1 MSTSSDIASLASD
14 LVVFL
19 AALTLL
25 AVLMLRPDLIRVNFL
40 GRSVLAAAATLLA
53 ASSVL
58 GGALTDADVA
68 DSLVPD
74 LRSLGVVLLAVG
86 CLGVGARWPRAA
98 LLASLA
104 LFAAAEVGFRQPGQE
119 VGDLLRFLGGC
130 GIGLSLWLAARR
142 SLATRIA
149 ATAGVLLVAVVLV
162 LSGVLSSVLRDN
174 VAEQA
179 IERASDRARV
189 EAGLVEEKANLA
201 LSQAS
206 FIAKV
211 FQLAPAAQDAIKRDD
226 VDQIRTFLEAL
237 QGNYTE
243 VDFLAYFNSQKQLR
257 ASAKRGDYNLVLA
270 QMQTSRVVEEA
281 FQSSLASPAG
291 TVEPTLDQGLA
302 ALGIQVIQFPDDRG
316 IQTKWGAVVAGF
328 FVGNDDLLERLD
340 KPERENTNLSIVVDS
355 DTVLATTFPQGELKG
370 SFSLLDGPSGRRLIE
385 TVLGRGQATAR
396 QGELNSKDV
405 FVAVAPIRP
414 DGGRAGGPRPSAA
427 IAVTL
432 SADVI
437 GETRASL
444 FQTLF
449 FVALGAAALALV
461 LAAATGSR
469 LGAPL
474 RRLAAAASQISQGDL
489 SVRTGLRSPD
499 EIGLLGASFDEMAGS
514 VERMASELREAAA
527 QMEAVL
533 NSMTD
538 ALVAADPVGLV
549 AMMNPAAE
557 AMLGVRASR
566 EIGKPVVEVIRAQ
579 DRSGGSLGDRFE
591 LPNFEAWSAV
601 GMVETRKDQLLPV
614 ALSGAPIRSE
624 SGGVLGAVYVLRDM
638 RRELEIERAK
648 TEFLSNISHEL
659 RTPLTPIKG
668 YAEMLRRDRDM
679 PEGRRLA
686 PDKVGS
692 FLEGILE
699 SSERLE
705 RTVDIL
711 VNFAASSA
719 GRLVLRAEPVE
730 VGTMVHEICER
741 WRSRTDRHRVEELV
755 NGRPRLMADRRL
767 LERAID
773 ELIDNAVKYSPEG
786 GLVKVGAQLIGAG
799 DNRAV
804 EISVADEGIGIAPSD
819 FDRVFEDFSQID
831 GSATR
836 RFGGLGL
843 GLPFVQRVVTAHNG
857 TIDATSEPGR
867 GSTFVIRIPIS
878 TASGIGNGRS
888 AA

>member
-25 AVLMLRPDLIRVNFL
+25 AVLVLRPDLVRVSLL
-40 GRSVLAAAATLLA
+40 GRTALAGSATLLA
-53 ASSVL
+53 FTAVL
-58 GGALTDADVA
+58 GGALTDAEVA

-74 LRSLGVVLLAVG
+74 LRTVGVVLLAVG

-98 LLASLA
+98 LLASLG
-104 LFAAAEVGFRQPGQE
+104 LFVVAEVAFRQPGE
-119 VGDLLRFLGGC
+119 EAGDLLRFLGGC
-130 GIGLSLWLAARR
+130 GIGLALWLAARR

-149 ATAGVLLVAVVLV
+149 AAAGVLLVAVVLV
-162 LSGVLSSVLRDN
+162 LSGVLSRVLRDN

-179 IERASDRARV
+179 IGKASDRARV
-189 EAGLVEEKANLA
+189 EAGLVDEKSNQAITQAN
-201 LSQAS
+201 
-206 FIAKV
+206 FIANV
-211 FQLAPAAQDAIKRDD
+211 FKLSPDGRDAIKTNDGER
-226 VDQIRTFLEAL
+226 IRAFLEVL
-237 QGNYTE
+237 QTTYSQ
-243 VDFLAYFNSQKQLR
+243 VDFLAFFDASRELR
-257 ASAKRGDYNLVLA
+257 GSALRNPDFRLVLA
-270 QMQTSRVVEEA
+270 QLRTSQVVAGA
-281 FQSSLASPAG
+281 FESDVVAG
-291 TVEPTLDQGLA
+291 GVEPTLDQGLA
-302 ALGIQVIQFPDDRG
+302 ALGIQSVEFPDDRG
-316 IQTKWGAVVAGF
+316 VLTKWGAVVAGF
-328 FVGNDDLLERLD
+328 FVGNDDLATRLD
-340 KPERENTNLSIVVDS
+340 RGERDNTDLSIVVDS
-355 DTVLATTFPQGELKG
+355 DTVLATTFDQGELKG
-370 SFSLLDGPSGRRLIE
+370 SFDLLDGPAGRRLIE
-385 TVLGRGQATAR
+385 AVLGGGKAAAR
-396 QGELNSKDV
+396 QGEFNHRDV
-405 FVAVAPIRP
+405 FVAASPIPP
-414 DGGRAGGPRPSAA
+414 DDGRGGPPRTAA
-427 IAVTL
+427 FVVTL

-437 GETRASL
+437 DQTRASL

-449 FVALGAAALALV
+449 FVALAAAALALA
-461 LAAATGSR
+461 LAAAAGSR

-474 RRLAAAASQISQGDL
+474 RRLASAASQISQGDL

-499 EIGLLGASFDEMAGS
+499 EIGMLGASFDEMAGS
-514 VERMASELREAAA
+514 VERMASELREGAA

-579 DRSGGSLGDRFE
+579 DRNGGSLADRFE

-601 GMVETRKDQLLPV
+601 GMVENRKDQLLPV

-679 PEGRRLA
+679 PESRRLA
-686 PDKVGS
+686 PEKVGS

-719 GRLVLRAEPVE
+719 GRLVLRPEPVD
-730 VGTMVHEICER
+730 VGSLVHEVCEKH
-741 WRSRTDRHRVEELV
+741 RSRSDLHRVEEHV
-755 NGRPRLMADRRL
+755 DGRPRLMADRRL
-767 LERAID
+767 LERSLD

-786 GLVKVGAQLIGAG
+786 GQVKVGAQLIGAG
-799 DNRAV
+799 DGRAV

-819 FDRVFEDFSQID
+819 LDRAFADFSQID

-843 GLPFVQRVVTAHNG
+843 GLPFVQRVVAAHNG
-857 TIDATSEPGR
+857 TMDASSEPGR
-867 GSTFVIRIPIS
+867 GSTFVIRIPLTS
-878 TASGIGNGRS
+878 APGTGNGRS
-888 AA
+888 GS

>member
-25 AVLMLRPDLIRVNFL
+25 AVLVLRPDLIRVSFL
-40 GRSVLAAAATLLA
+40 GRSVLAAAASLLA
-53 ASSVL
+53 AASAF
-58 GGALTDADVA
+58 GGALGETEAA

-74 LRSLGVVLLAVG
+74 LRTLGVLLLALG
-86 CLGVGARWPRAA
+86 CVGVGARLPRIA
-98 LLASLA
+98 LLASVG
-104 LFAAAEVGFRQPGQE
+104 LFAVAEVAFRQPGDE
-119 VGDLLRFLGGC
+119 AGDILRFLGGC

-149 ATAGVLLVAVVLV
+149 AAAGVLLVSVVLV
-162 LSGVLSSVLRDN
+162 LSGILSRVLRDN

-189 EAGLVEEKANLA
+189 EAGLIEEKANLA
-201 LSQAS
+201 VDQAD
-206 FIAKV
+206 FIANV
-211 FQLAPAAQDAIKRDD
+211 FQLSPVGQDAIKRDD
-226 VDQIRTFLEAL
+226 GDSIRLFLEAL
-237 QGNYTE
+237 QRTYSQ
-243 VDFLAYFNSQKQLR
+243 VDFVAFFNNNRDLR
-257 ASAKRGDYNLVLA
+257 GSALKNPESRLVLA
-270 QMQTSRVVEEA
+270 QLGSSPVVAEA
-281 FQSSLASPAG
+281 FRSSLPSPAG
-291 TVEPTLDQGLA
+291 IVEPTLLEGLA
-302 ALGIQVIQFPDDRG
+302 ALGIQKVEFPDDRG
-316 IQTKWGAVVAGF
+316 VTTGWGAVVAGF
-328 FVGNDDLLERLD
+328 FIGNDDLLGRLD
-340 KPERENTNLSIVVDS
+340 RAERQNTNFSVVVAND
-355 DTVLATTFPQGELKG
+355 DVLASTYPPGELEG
-370 SFSLLDGPSGRRLIE
+370 SFDLLDGPNGRRLIE
-385 TVLGRGQATAR
+385 TVLGRGRATAQ
-396 QGELNSKDV
+396 QGQFQGRDV
-405 FVAVAPIRP
+405 FVAVAPIQ
-414 DGGRAGGPRPSAA
+414 PSGLTPTAA
-427 IAVTL
+427 MAVTL

-444 FQTLF
+444 FRTLF
-449 FVALGAAALALV
+449 LVALAAAALALA
-461 LAAATGSR
+461 LAAAAGSR

-489 SVRTGLRSPD
+489 SVRTGLRSAD
-499 EIGLLGASFDEMAGS
+499 EIGQLGASFDEMAGS

-566 EIGKPVVEVIRAQ
+566 ELGKPVVEVIRAQ
-579 DRSGGSLGDRFE
+579 DRNGGSLGDRFE

-679 PEGRRLA
+679 PEPRKLP
-686 PDKVGS
+686 PDKVSS

-711 VNFAASSA
+711 VNFAASTA
-719 GRLVLRAEPVE
+719 GKLVLRTEPVD
-730 VGTMVHEICER
+730 VGGLVHQVCER
-741 WRSRTDRHRVEELV
+741 WRSRSPLHRVEELV
-755 NGRPRLMADRRL
+755 NGRPRLLADRRL
-767 LERAID
+767 LERAVD
-773 ELIDNAVKYSPEG
+773 ELMDNAVKYSPEG
-786 GLVKVGAQLIGAG
+786 GQVKVGTQLIGAG
-799 DNRAV
+799 DGRAV

-819 FDRVFEDFSQID
+819 VDRVFADFSQID

-857 TIDATSEPGR
+857 TLDFSSEPGR
-867 GSTFVIRIPIS
+867 GSTFIMRLPI
-878 TASGIGNGRS
+878 ASGAGTGNGRS
-888 AA
+888 GA

>member
-25 AVLMLRPDLIRVNFL
+25 AVLVLRPDLVRVTFL
-40 GRSVLAAAATLLA
+40 GRSALAAAATLLA
-53 ASSVL
+53 ASSVF
-58 GGALTDADVA
+58 GGALTDTEVA

-74 LRSLGVVLLAVG
+74 LRTVGVVLLALG

-98 LLASLA
+98 LLASVG
-104 LFAAAEVGFRQPGQE
+104 LFVVADVAFRQPGQE
-119 VGDLLRFLGGC
+119 AGDLLRFLGGC

-149 ATAGVLLVAVVLV
+149 AAAGVLLVAVVLV
-162 LSGVLSSVLRDN
+162 LSGVLSRVLRDN

-189 EAGLVEEKANLA
+189 EAGLVAEKSNLA
-201 LSQAS
+201 VAQAD

-211 FQLAPAAQDAIKRDD
+211 FQLSPLGQEAIKRDD
-226 VDQIRTFLEAL
+226 GDAIRAFLEGL
-237 QGNYTE
+237 QQRYSQ
-243 VDFLAYFNSQKQLR
+243 VDFLAFFNANRELR
-257 ASAKRGDYNLVLA
+257 GSALRNPESKLVLA
-270 QMQTSRVVEEA
+270 QLRTSQVVAEA
-281 FQSSLASPAG
+281 FKSSLASVAG
-291 TVEPTLDQGLA
+291 GVEPTLDKGLA
-302 ALGIQVIQFPDDRG
+302 ALGVQIVQFADDRG
-316 IQTKWGAVVAGF
+316 ISTKWGAIVAGF
-328 FVGNDDLLERLD
+328 FVEKDDLVARLD
-340 KPERENTNLSIVVDS
+340 RGERENTNLSIVVDN
-355 DTVLATTFPQGELKG
+355 TVLATTFDRGELKG
-370 SFSLLDGPSGRRLIE
+370 SVDLLDGPDGRKLIA
-385 TVLGRGQATAR
+385 TVLGRGKATAR
-396 QGELNSKDV
+396 QGEFNQKDV
-405 FVAVAPIRP
+405 FVAAAPIDPNKGR
-414 DGGRAGGPRPSAA
+414 GGSPPSAA
-427 IAVTL
+427 IVVTL

-449 FVALGAAALALV
+449 FVALAAAALALA
-461 LAAATGSR
+461 LAAAAGSR

-474 RRLAAAASQISQGDL
+474 RRLATAASQISQGDL

-579 DRSGGSLGDRFE
+579 DRNGGSLADRFE

-679 PEGRRLA
+679 PESRRLA
-686 PDKVGS
+686 PEKVGS

-719 GRLVLRAEPVE
+719 GRLVLRPEPVD
-730 VGTMVHEICER
+730 VGSLVHEVCEKH
-741 WRSRTDRHRVEELV
+741 RSRSDLHRVEEHV
-755 NGRPRLMADRRL
+755 DGRPRLMADRRL
-767 LERAID
+767 LERSLD

-786 GLVKVGAQLIGAG
+786 GQVKVGAQLIGAG
-799 DNRAV
+799 DGRAV

-819 FDRVFEDFSQID
+819 FDRVFADFSQLD

-843 GLPFVQRVVTAHNG
+843 GLPFVKRVVTAHNG

-867 GSTFVIRIPIS
+867 GSTFVIRIPLTS
-878 TASGIGNGRS
+878 APGAGNGRS
-888 AA
+888 GS

>member
-25 AVLMLRPDLIRVNFL
+25 AVLVLRPDLVRVTFL
-40 GRSVLAAAATLLA
+40 GRTALAGSATLLA
-53 ASSVL
+53 FTAVM
-58 GGALTDADVA
+58 GGALTDAEVS
-68 DSLVPD
+68 DSLLPD
-74 LRSLGVVLLAVG
+74 LRTVGVVLLAIG

-98 LLASLA
+98 LLASLG
-104 LFAAAEVGFRQPGQE
+104 LFVVAEVAFREPGE
-119 VGDLLRFLGGC
+119 APGDLLRFLGGC
-130 GIGLSLWLAARR
+130 AMGLSLWLAARR

-149 ATAGVLLVAVVLV
+149 AAAGVLLVAVVLV
-162 LSGVLSSVLRDN
+162 LSGVLSRVLRDN

-189 EAGLVEEKANLA
+189 EAGLVDEKRNQAINQAN
-201 LSQAS
+201 

-211 FQLAPAAQDAIKRDD
+211 FQLAPAGRDAIKSNDG
-226 VDQIRTFLEAL
+226 DQIRIFLEAL
-237 QGNYTE
+237 QSTYSQ
-243 VDFLAYFNSQKQLR
+243 VDFLAFFDANRELR
-257 ASAKRGDYNLVLA
+257 ASALRNPDFRLVLA
-270 QMQTSRVVEEA
+270 QLRTSPLV
-281 FQSSLASPAG
+281 AG
-291 TVEPTLDQGLA
+291 SFDSNVDAGGVEPTLDQGLA
-302 ALGIQVIQFPDDRG
+302 ALGIGTVEFPDDRG
-316 IQTKWGAVVAGF
+316 VTTKWGAVVAGF
-328 FVGNDDLLERLD
+328 FVGNDDLATRLD
-340 KPERENTNLSIVVDS
+340 RSERENTDLSIVVDS
-355 DTVLATTFPQGELKG
+355 DTVLATTFDQGDLKG
-370 SFSLLDGPSGRRLIE
+370 SFDLLDGPAGRQLIE
-385 TVLGRGQATAR
+385 TVLGRGKATAR
-396 QGELNSKDV
+396 QGEFNQRDV
-405 FVAVAPIRP
+405 FVAASPIPP
-414 DGGRAGGPRPSAA
+414 DDGRGGPPRTAA

-449 FVALGAAALALV
+449 LVALAAAALALA
-461 LAAATGSR
+461 LAAAAGSR

-474 RRLAAAASQISQGDL
+474 RRLATAASQISQGDL

-566 EIGKPVVEVIRAQ
+566 EIGKPVVDVIRAQ
-579 DRSGGSLGDRFE
+579 DRNGGSLADRFE

-601 GMVETRKDQLLPV
+601 GMVETRKEELLPV

-679 PEGRRLA
+679 PESRRLA
-686 PDKVGS
+686 PEKVGS

-719 GRLVLRAEPVE
+719 GRLVLRPEPVD
-730 VGTMVHEICER
+730 VGALVHEVCEKH
-741 WRSRTDRHRVEELV
+741 RSRSDLHRVEEHV
-755 NGRPRLMADRRL
+755 DGRPRLMADRRL
-767 LERAID
+767 LERSLD

-786 GLVKVGAQLIGAG
+786 GQVKVGAQLIGAG
-799 DNRAV
+799 DGRAV

-819 FDRVFEDFSQID
+819 LDRAFADFSQLD

-867 GSTFVIRIPIS
+867 GSTFVIRIPLTS
-878 TASGIGNGRS
+878 APGAGNGRTGS
-888 AA
+888 

>member
-25 AVLMLRPDLIRVNFL
+25 AVLVLRPDLVRVTSL
-40 GRSVLAAAATLLA
+40 GRTALAASATLLA
-53 ASSVL
+53 STAVMS
-58 GGALTDADVA
+58 GAWTDAQVA
-68 DSLVPD
+68 DSLIPD

-86 CLGVGARWPRAA
+86 CLGVGVRWPRAA
-98 LLASLA
+98 LLASLG
-104 LFAAAEVGFRQPGQE
+104 LFVVAEVAFRQPGE
-119 VGDLLRFLGGC
+119 ASGDLLRFLGGC
-130 GIGLSLWLAARR
+130 GIGLSLWLGARR

-149 ATAGVLLVAVVLV
+149 AAAGVLLVAVVLV
-162 LSGVLSSVLRDN
+162 LSGVLSGVLRDN

-179 IERASDRARV
+179 IERTSDRARV
-189 EAGLVEEKANLA
+189 EAGLVDEKRN
-201 LSQAS
+201 QAINQAT
-206 FIAKV
+206 FIANV
-211 FQLAPAAQDAIKRDD
+211 FQLAPAGRDAIKNNDG
-226 VDQIRTFLEAL
+226 DQIRLFLEAL
-237 QGNYTE
+237 QTKYLQ
-243 VDFLAYFNSQKQLR
+243 VDFLAFFDANRELR
-257 ASAKRGDYNLVLA
+257 ASALRNPEFRLVLA
-270 QMQTSRVVEEA
+270 QLQTSDVV
-281 FQSSLASPAG
+281 AG
-291 TVEPTLDQGLA
+291 SFESDVVAGGVEPTLDQGLA
-302 ALGIQVIQFPDDRG
+302 ALGIGSVVFPDDRG
-316 IQTKWGAVVAGF
+316 VTTKWGAVVAGF
-328 FVGNDDLLERLD
+328 FVGNDDLIARLD
-340 KPERENTNLSIVVDS
+340 RGERENTDLSIVVDS
-355 DTVLATTFPQGELKG
+355 DTVLATTFDQGELKG
-370 SFSLLDGPSGRRLIE
+370 SFDLLDGPTGRELIE
-385 TVLGRGQATAR
+385 TVLGRGEATAR
-396 QGELNSKDV
+396 QGEFNQRDV
-405 FVAVAPIRP
+405 FVAAAPIP
-414 DGGRAGGPRPSAA
+414 PGTAA
-427 IAVTL
+427 IVVTL

-437 GETRASL
+437 DQTRASL

-449 FVALGAAALALV
+449 LVALAAAALALA
-461 LAAATGSR
+461 LAAAAGSR

-474 RRLAAAASQISQGDL
+474 RRLATAASQISQGDL
-489 SVRTGLRSPD
+489 SVRTGLRSND

-566 EIGKPVVEVIRAQ
+566 EIGKPVVEVLRAQ
-579 DRSGGSLGDRFE
+579 DRSGGSLADRFE

-679 PEGRRLA
+679 PEARRLA
-686 PDKVGS
+686 PEKVGA

-719 GRLVLRAEPVE
+719 GRLVLRPEPVD
-730 VGTMVHEICER
+730 VGALVHEVCEKH
-741 WRSRTDRHRVEELV
+741 RSRSDLHRVEEHV
-755 NGRPRLMADRRL
+755 DGRPRLMADRRL
-767 LERAID
+767 LERSLD

-786 GLVKVGAQLIGAG
+786 GQVKVGAQLIGAG
-799 DNRAV
+799 DSRAV

-819 FDRVFEDFSQID
+819 FDRVFADFAQID

-843 GLPFVQRVVTAHNG
+843 GLPFVQRVITAHNG

-867 GSTFVIRIPIS
+867 GSTFVIRIPL
-878 TASGIGNGRS
+878 TPAAGAGNGRS
-888 AA
+888 GS

>member
-25 AVLMLRPDLIRVNFL
+25 AVLVLRPDLIRVTFL
-40 GRSVLAAAATLLA
+40 GRSVLAASATLLA

-58 GGALTDADVA
+58 GGALTDAAVA

-98 LLASLA
+98 LLASLG
-104 LFAAAEVGFRQPGQE
+104 LFAAAEVAFRQPGQE
-119 VGDLLRFLGGC
+119 AGDLLRFLGGC

-149 ATAGVLLVAVVLV
+149 AAAGVLLVAVVLV
-162 LSGVLSSVLRDN
+162 LSGVLSGVLRQN
-174 VAEQA
+174 VAAQA
-179 IERASDRARV
+179 KERAGDRARV

-206 FIAKV
+206 FISKV
-211 FQLAPAAQDAIKRDD
+211 FQLSAPAQDAIKRDD
-226 VDQIRTFLEAL
+226 GDQIRAFLEGL

-302 ALGIQVIQFPDDRG
+302 ALGIQVVQFPDDRG

-328 FVGNDDLLERLD
+328 FISNDDLIERLD
-340 KPERENTNLSIVVDS
+340 KPERENTDLSIVVDNN
-355 DTVLATTFPQGELKG
+355 LIATTFPQGELKG
-370 SFSLLDGPSGRRLIE
+370 AFSLLDGPSGRRLID
-385 TVLGRGQATAR
+385 TVLGRGQATAQ
-396 QGELNSKDV
+396 QGQLNGKDV
-405 FVAVAPIRP
+405 FVAIAPIRP

-437 GETRASL
+437 GQTRAKL

-449 FVALGAAALALV
+449 FVALAAAALALV
-461 LAAATGSR
+461 LAAAAGSR

-474 RRLAAAASQISQGDL
+474 RRLATAASQISQGDL

-566 EIGKPVVEVIRAQ
+566 EIGKPVVDVIRAQ
-579 DRSGGSLGDRFE
+579 DRSGGSLADRFE

-601 GMVETRKDQLLPV
+601 GMVETRRDQLLPV

-719 GRLVLRAEPVE
+719 GRLVLRAEPVD

-755 NGRPRLMADRRL
+755 SGRPRLMADRRL
-767 LERAID
+767 LERSLD

-799 DNRAV
+799 DGRAV
-804 EISVADEGIGIAPSD
+804 EISVVDEGIGIAPSD
-819 FDRVFEDFSQID
+819 FDRVFADFSQID

-857 TIDATSEPGR
+857 TMDATSEPGR
-867 GSTFVIRIPIS
+867 GSTFVMRIPL
-878 TASGIGNGRS
+878 TAAPGVGNGRS
-888 AA
+888 GS

>member
-19 AALTLL
+19 AALVLL
-25 AVLMLRPDLIRVNFL
+25 AVLVLRPDLIRVNFL
-40 GRSVLAAAATLLA
+40 GRSVLAASATLLA

-58 GGALTDADVA
+58 GGALTNAEIA

-74 LRSLGVVLLAVG
+74 LRTLGVVLLAVG
-86 CLGVGARWPRAA
+86 CLGVGARLPRAA

-104 LFAAAEVGFRQPGQE
+104 LFAVAEVAFRQPGQE
-119 VGDLLRFLGGC
+119 AGDLLRFLGGC

-149 ATAGVLLVAVVLV
+149 AAAGVLLVAVVLV
-162 LSGVLSSVLRDN
+162 LSGVLSGVLRDN

-179 IERASDRARV
+179 IERASDRARL
-189 EAGLVEEKANLA
+189 EAGLVAEKSN
-201 LSQAS
+201 QAVDQAD
-206 FIAKV
+206 FIANV
-211 FQLAPAAQDAIKRDD
+211 FQLSPNGQDAIKRDD
-226 VDQIRTFLEAL
+226 GDAIRLFLGAL
-237 QGNYTE
+237 QRTYSQ
-243 VDFLAYFNSQKQLR
+243 VDFLAFFNTNRELR
-257 ASAKRGDYNLVLA
+257 GSALKNPDRRLVLA
-270 QMQTSRVVEEA
+270 QLGSSPVVAEA
-281 FQSSLASPAG
+281 FQSSLPSPAG
-291 TVEPTLDQGLA
+291 IVEPTLIEGLA
-302 ALGIQVIQFPDDRG
+302 ALGIQKVQFADDRG
-316 IQTKWGAVVAGF
+316 VSTNWGAVVAGF
-328 FVGNDDLLERLD
+328 FVGNDDLLARLGRG
-340 KPERENTNLSIVVDS
+340 ERENTNLSIVVDS
-355 DTVLATTFPQGELKG
+355 DTVLASTFPAGDLKG
-370 SFSLLDGPSGRRLIE
+370 SFDLLDGPEGRKLVQ

-396 QGELNSKDV
+396 QGEFNGKDV
-405 FVAVAPIRP
+405 FVAAAPIQP
-414 DGGRAGGPRPSAA
+414 GGARGGLPPAA
-427 IAVTL
+427 AVAVTL

-449 FVALGAAALALV
+449 LVALAAAALALA
-461 LAAATGSR
+461 LAAAAGSR

-474 RRLAAAASQISQGDL
+474 RRLATAASQISQGDL

-579 DRSGGSLGDRFE
+579 DRSGGSLADRFE

-624 SGGVLGAVYVLRDM
+624 AGGVLGAVYVLRDM

-679 PEGRRLA
+679 PEARRLA
-686 PDKVGS
+686 PEKVSS

-711 VNFAASSA
+711 VNFAASTA
-719 GRLVLRAEPVE
+719 GKLVLRTEPVD
-730 VGTMVHEICER
+730 VSALVHQVCER
-741 WRSRTDRHRVEELV
+741 WRSRSPLHRVEELV
-755 NGRPRLMADRRL
+755 NGRPRLLADRRL

-773 ELIDNAVKYSPEG
+773 ELMDNAVKYSPEG
-786 GLVKVGAQLIGAG
+786 GQVKVGTQLIGAG
-799 DNRAV
+799 DGRAV
-804 EISVADEGIGIAPSD
+804 EISVVDEGIGIAPSD
-819 FDRVFEDFSQID
+819 FDRVFADFSQID

-857 TIDATSEPGR
+857 TMDATSEPGR
-867 GSTFVIRIPIS
+867 GSTFVIRIPL
-878 TASGIGNGRS
+878 TSGSGQGNGRS
-888 AA
+888 GS